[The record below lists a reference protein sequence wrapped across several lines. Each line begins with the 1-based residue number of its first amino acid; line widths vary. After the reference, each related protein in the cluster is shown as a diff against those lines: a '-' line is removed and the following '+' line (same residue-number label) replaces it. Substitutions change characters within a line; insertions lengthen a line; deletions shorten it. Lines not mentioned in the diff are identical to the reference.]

1 MKLNDVR
8 KFAIRER
15 VRIRFSLSN
24 GLVCSIDE
32 HGIGRVAELRS
43 VPSFN
48 LEEEFARAAQFSLEP
63 VASSS
68 KFAARER
75 TVSRQELEAL
85 AQGAAAPSSQDTD
98 HEE

>member
-15 VRIRFSLSN
+15 VRIRFPISN

-32 HGIGRVAELRS
+32 RGIGRVAELRS

-68 KFAARER
+68 KFARER